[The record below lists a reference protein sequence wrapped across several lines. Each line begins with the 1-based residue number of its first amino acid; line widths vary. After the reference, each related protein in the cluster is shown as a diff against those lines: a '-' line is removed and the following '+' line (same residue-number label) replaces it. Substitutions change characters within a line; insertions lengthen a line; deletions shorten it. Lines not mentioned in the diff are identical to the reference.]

1 MKARSAK
8 LKWYF
13 YLPMVALGLLL
24 FYIASLL
31 QHPLRTGENPH
42 YLSGFLASNYTWL
55 SISLL
60 FVAGF
65 LIGYFLKVN
74 FWFAGLA
81 LFAIFPVTSVVE
93 AFIIRGSHNLIPFEL
108 VFQFIM
114 SLPTVFAV
122 FLGAKV
128 SQATAKKVRIEK

>member
-1 MKARSAK
+1 MKAKPVK

-31 QHPLRTGENPH
+31 QHPVRTGENPH

-60 FVAGF
+60 FISGF
-65 LIGYFLKVN
+65 LIGYFLNVN
-74 FWFAGLA
+74 SWSAGLA
-81 LFAIFPVTSVVE
+81 LFAIFPVTSIVE
-93 AFIIRGSHNLIPFEL
+93 AFVIRGSHNLIPFEL
-108 VFQFIM
+108 IFQFLM
-114 SLPTVFAV
+114 SLPIIFAV
-122 FLGAKV
+122 FLGTRV
-128 SQATAKKVRIEK
+128 SLAMAKKIRTE